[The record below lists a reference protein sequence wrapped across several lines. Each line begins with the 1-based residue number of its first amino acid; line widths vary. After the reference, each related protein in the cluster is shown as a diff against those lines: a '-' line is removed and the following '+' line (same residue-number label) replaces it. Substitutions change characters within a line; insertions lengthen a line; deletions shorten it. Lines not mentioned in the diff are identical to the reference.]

1 MRLTSL
7 IIMLLCIKV
16 SVAQNVSETYP
27 KTIWCPND
35 TIALKFSDV
44 QEKEHYQVST
54 LTTSPG
60 TDAAYGLGITL
71 YFGKDSL
78 RLNYHNKIPYA
89 HIIFVNLAS
98 PKGKRTLRLH
108 YNNLSSMFPKSY
120 MIQNIGNVQYE
131 IPETFELAN
140 ILWTI
145 SPAGQRATDL
155 NKEGA
160 YYNRVMKWFKP
171 YMNDPIF
178 KLLDFSDSL
187 ASRNYYDLRENSFA
201 FNFKDTTFGSK
212 NTKLTFDGPY
222 YLVYGDDLADSSLF
236 GKLKPGIESFAARSK
251 FREFYKDNLEYYQK
265 QLSRQRELLPV
276 KQMWTWLE
284 HNFPKINYQSYKII
298 SSPLIGGSHS
308 TQKYFTYENNKWFA
322 ENVMFVCGTDRY
334 DRNVD
339 LTEMQR
345 AGLMS
350 GIVFTEIDHN
360 YVNPTSNK
368 YSNKVDSAFQKRE
381 SWVKK
386 DIVNVSYTRPV
397 DVFNE
402 YMTHALFCLYIIDTY
417 NKETA
422 DFIISERVKIM
433 VARRKFIRFASFNE
447 ELMRLHKIDK
457 SRPAADLSR
466 DTGLV

>member
-7 IIMLLCIKV
+7 IIMLLCIEV
-16 SVAQNVSETYP
+16 SVAQTVTETYP
-27 KTIWCPND
+27 KTLWCPND
-35 TIALKFSDV
+35 TIALKFSDL
-44 QEKEHYQVST
+44 QEKDYYQVST
-54 LTTSPG
+54 LKTSPG
-60 TDAAYGLGITL
+60 TDAAYGLGTTL

-89 HIIFVNLAS
+89 HFIFVNLAS
-98 PKGKRTLRLH
+98 PKGKRTLKLH
-108 YNNLSSMFPKSY
+108 FNDLASMFTKSY

-187 ASRNYYDLRENSFA
+187 ASHNYYDLRENSFA
-201 FNFKDTTFGSK
+201 FNFQDTTFGSK

-222 YLVYGDDLADSSLF
+222 YRVYGDDLADSSLF
-236 GKLKPGIESFAARSK
+236 GKLKPSIESFAARSK
-251 FREFYKDNLEYYQK
+251 FREFYKDNLAYYQK
-265 QLSRQRELLPV
+265 QLSRQQELLPV

-284 HNFPKINYQSYKII
+284 HNFPQINYQSYKII

-322 ENVMFVCGTDRY
+322 ENVMFICGTD
-334 DRNVD
+334 V
-339 LTEMQR
+339 LT
-345 AGLMS
+345 
-350 GIVFTEIDHN
+350 
-360 YVNPTSNK
+360 P
-368 YSNKVDSAFQKRE
+368 
-381 SWVKK
+381 
-386 DIVNVSYTRPV
+386 
-397 DVFNE
+397 
-402 YMTHALFCLYIIDTY
+402 
-417 NKETA
+417 
-422 DFIISERVKIM
+422 
-433 VARRKFIRFASFNE
+433 
-447 ELMRLHKIDK
+447 
-457 SRPAADLSR
+457 
-466 DTGLV
+466 